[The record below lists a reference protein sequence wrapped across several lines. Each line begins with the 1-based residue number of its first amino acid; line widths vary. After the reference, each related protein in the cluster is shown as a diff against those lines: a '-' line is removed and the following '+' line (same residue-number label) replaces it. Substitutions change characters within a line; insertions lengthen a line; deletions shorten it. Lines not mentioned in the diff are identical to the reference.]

1 MREGRG
7 MQNLFSI
14 SHDDNVTSLAIGKFD
29 GLHRAHRALFASL
42 GAGGAVLV
50 VQIPKQILSSIAMKQ
65 ELIPFPIFE
74 VQWESIRDLSGA
86 DFFALLMRKFPRLS
100 RVVVGEDFRFGKN
113 RECGAGDI
121 ACLFAGEAVVIP
133 EISYHGCPIHTDT
146 ICALLQNGEI
156 ARANELLGRIYAIEG
171 AVVRGQ
177 GLGKK
182 NLIPTLNVCAPD
194 FVQPQSGVYLTYAKL
209 DDLFYRSISFL
220 GNRLSTDNQFA
231 FETHLLAPER
241 GMPHVIENAS
251 VYLFE
256 SQIPSK
262 MSVYFLQR
270 LRANRKFADLSELR
284 GQIEHDVQQA
294 RTLHQAIALPLA
306 REENA

>member
-1 MREGRG
+1 

-14 SHDDNVTSLAIGKFD
+14 SRDESVASIVIGKFD
-29 GLHRAHRALFASL
+29 GLHRAHRELFAAL

-50 VQIPKQILSSIAMKQ
+50 VKIPKQILSSDSMKQ

-74 VQWESIRDLSGA
+74 VEWESIRNLSGA
-86 DFFALLMRKFPRLS
+86 DFFALLARKFPRLA

-113 RECGAGDI
+113 RACGANDI
-121 ACLFAGEAVVIP
+121 ACLFAGEVVVIP
-133 EISYHGCPIHTDT
+133 EISHNGCPIHTDT
-146 ICALLQNGEI
+146 IRALLQEGAI

-177 GLGKK
+177 GIGKK
-182 NLIPTLNVCAPD
+182 NLIPTLNVCALD
-194 FVQPQSGVYLTYAKL
+194 FVQPQSGVYLTCARIG
-209 DDLFYRSISFL
+209 DSFYRSISFL

-231 FETHLLAPER
+231 FETHLLAPETE
-241 GMPHVIENAS
+241 MPDFVENAS

-256 SQIPSK
+256 SQIPST

-284 GQIEHDVQQA
+284 QQITHDLQQVRA
-294 RTLHQAIALPLA
+294 LHRAMPCALKEGA
-306 REENA
+306 